1 MAEAAQA
8 AEAAEAS
15 AAGEAALTTV
25 TEAGEHVADHAEA
38 AQYATGGEY
47 IGHHLGFLTYGKLPD
62 GHWGFAHTEEEA
74 ADMGFWSVHVDT
86 MAISVIL
93 GLFFL
98 GLFLSVSRKVTS
110 GVPGGLQN
118 FVELLVEFVQSNVN
132 TTFHGKNDF
141 IAPLALTIFCWIFLM
156 NLLDLV
162 PVDLIP
168 LAVQAAAQD
177 PHIFFKA
184 VPTTDVN
191 ITAGLSIS
199 VFLLILYYSVKVKG
213 LGGFLGEL
221 AFQPFGKWALPLNL
235 VMELP
240 AFLAK
245 PVSLALRLF
254 GNLFAGEVIFLII
267 ALLGYWQAFLHV
279 PWAIF
284 HLLVIPLQAYL
295 FMMLTI
301 VYLNQAHQH
310 H

>member
-1 MAEAAQA
+1 MAEQA
-8 AEAAEAS
+8 AE
-15 AAGEAALTTV
+15 
-25 TEAGEHVADHAEA
+25 HVEGQEEGA
-38 AQYATGGEY
+38 AQYANGGEY
-47 IGHHLGFLTYGKLPD
+47 INHHLGLLTFGKHPE
-62 GHWGFAHTEEEA
+62 GYEHAGEWGFAHSEA
-74 ADMGFWSVHVDT
+74 EAKAMGFWALNVDT
-86 MAISVIL
+86 MGMSLVT
-93 GLFFL
+93 GLIFL
-98 GLFLSVSRKVTS
+98 AVFMSVSRKVTS
-110 GVPGGLQN
+110 AVPGGLQN
-118 FVELLVEFVQSNVN
+118 FVEAIVEMVQNSVK
-132 TTFHGKNDF
+132 TTFHGNSPF

-168 LAVQAAAQD
+168 LAAQSVAGD
-177 PHIFFKA
+177 PHLFFKA

-191 ITAGLSIS
+191 ITIGLSLS
-199 VFLLILYYSVKVKG
+199 VFLLILFYSITVKG

-221 AFQPFGKWALPLNL
+221 AFQPFGKWGLPLNL
-235 VMELP
+235 VMEVP

-245 PVSLALRLF
+245 PFSLALRLY

-267 ALLGYWQAFLHV
+267 ALLGYWQFGLHL